1 MTTKQQALD
10 AILAKDQKAHGIV
23 QHDEKNFSA
32 CVGNMIAYY
41 VIIDGVITG
50 DVWYE

>member
-1 MTTKQQALD
+1 MTTKQQATE
-10 AILAKDQKAHGIV
+10 AITAHDPKAYGIV

-32 CVGNMIAYY
+32 VVGRAIAYY